1 MQRELLKSKL
11 PPGIPKPNDR
21 AGLKRRRDY
30 SQVSWENYFDSCQDV
45 NIGESNIFRVYKSGS
60 SGPVLLLLHG
70 GGFSALTWSL
80 FTVKVT
86 ALSHCQVV
94 AVDCRGHGDS
104 RTSDDLDL
112 SIETLTDDVRCVV
125 EALYPRDPPPIIL
138 IGHSMGGAVAVHL
151 SAQRLL
157 PCLVGV
163 VVVDV
168 VEGTALEG
176 LSVMQSFL
184 KGRPKSFR
192 SMEKAIEW
200 SVRSGQLR
208 NLESAKVSMPG
219 QLVKITVDSEQ
230 SESSSKLTSPG
241 LSVISEASEDCTE
254 TTAND
259 HSSETNTEQCEYR
272 WRINLSE
279 TETFWQGWFNDMSRL
294 FLSCPVPKLL
304 LVAGRDRLD
313 KELTVAHIQ
322 GKFQLHILPK
332 CGHAVH
338 EDDPDKVAEMLATF
352 MTRHKFAE
360 PKQSCQSYIPCC

>member
-11 PPGIPKPNDR
+11 PPGIPKPDDR
-21 AGLKRRRDY
+21 AGLILKRRRDY
-30 SQVSWENYFDSCQDV
+30 SQASWENYFDSFQDV
-45 NIGESNIFRVYKSGS
+45 NVGESNIFRVYKSGS
-60 SGPVLLLLHG
+60 NGPVLLLLHG

-86 ALSHCQVV
+86 TLSHCQIV
-94 AVDCRGHGDS
+94 AVDCRGHGDT

-112 SIETLTDDVRCVV
+112 SIETLTDDVR
-125 EALYPRDPPPIIL
+125 ALIDTLYPRDPPSIIL
-138 IGHSMGGAVAVHL
+138 IGHSMGGAIAVHV
-151 SAQRLL
+151 AAERLL
-157 PCLVGV
+157 PSLVGI

-184 KGRPKSFR
+184 KSRPKRFG

-208 NLESAKVSMPG
+208 NVESARVSMPG
-219 QLVKITVDSEQ
+219 QLVKIMSNSEQ
-230 SESSSKLTSPG
+230 SESSSNLPG
-241 LSVISEASEDCTE
+241 LTVISEDSTE
-254 TTAND
+254 ITVND
-259 HSSETNTEQCEYR
+259 QNNETSTEQCEYR
-272 WRINLSE
+272 WRIELSE
-279 TETFWQGWFNDMSRL
+279 TEKHWRGWFNNMSQL

-313 KELTVAHIQ
+313 KELTLAHIQ
-322 GKFQLHILPK
+322 GKFQLHVLPK

-338 EDDPDKVAEMLATF
+338 EDDPDKVAEMLSTF

-360 PKQSCQSYIPCC
+360 PKESCQSCMPCC